1 MERKHLG
8 MHEVVERDRREG
20 SYAMAVTVA
29 VITAGTALL
38 CAITLGL
45 PMRDPDGFLGPTF
58 VRLPVIAGLMLA
70 VDIVPRAIMRVR
82 GLNGLWAESVAIF
95 HERWPLRRLLPALI
109 GLLAFY
115 ATYVGYRNLK
125 NYLPLLR
132 PELVDDELRE
142 LDLQIAGGAPA
153 DMLHDLLGTG
163 VAAHVLSWVYLA
175 YLMFVPLS
183 LGLALIP
190 IGRAREASWYV
201 TALCLNWALGTASY
215 YMLPSMGPIY
225 AEPGLFSDLPE
236 TGTSAL
242 QNSLLVSRSMFLDD
256 PGGDRIQSIAAFAS
270 LHVSVVFT
278 AALIAQFTLRSV
290 ATKAVMWV
298 FFVMTTLAT
307 IYFGWHYI
315 VDDVAGLAIGAAS
328 VLLGA
333 WGTGQFRQRPV
344 AMLEPLP
351 AAVAT
356 GPGDLLVRFRRRPQT
371 SPF

>member
-8 MHEVVERDRREG
+8 MHEVVERDGREG

-29 VITAGTALL
+29 VVTAGAALFF
-38 CAITLGL
+38 AFYLGL

-70 VDIVPRAIMRVR
+70 VDVVPRAILRVR
-82 GLNGLWAESVAIF
+82 GLDGLWAESKVIF
-95 HERWPLRRLLPALI
+95 RDRWPVSRLLPALI

-132 PELVDDELRE
+132 PELVDDELRA
-142 LDLQIAGGAPA
+142 LDHQIAGGAPA

-163 VAAHVLSWVYLA
+163 VSAHVLSWVYLA

-190 IGRAREASWYV
+190 IGRAREAAWYV
-201 TALCLNWALGTASY
+201 TALCLNWSLGAASY
-215 YMLPSMGPIY
+215 YVLPSMGPIY

-256 PGGDRIQSIAAFAS
+256 PGGERIQSIAAFAS

-290 ATKAVMWV
+290 AAKAVMWV

-333 WGTGQFRQRPV
+333 WGTGQFRRRPEV
-344 AMLEPLP
+344 VFEPLP
-351 AAVAT
+351 EAVGA
-356 GPGDLLVRFRRRPQT
+356 GPGDLLMRFRRRPQT
-371 SPF
+371 STS